1 MPNKTEAPDIFLWSN
16 HADAAKDE
24 LEVSV
29 YVFTKNYIVYQL
41 PHTSLLKPYIKRMFL
56 YENINQV
63 SMGAATGM
71 TVRNINVDDGQTENV
86 IDTVELGE
94 VQHAQSVI
102 EQIAYGD
109 DIELFNHQDHG
120 LKRLAGILV
129 EYKWPKRFEKEKTFY
144 VIKQLSQSSI
154 VEGNSAW
161 QLEDN
166 KLDLSSV
173 DASIKVPSDNQVLVI
188 DKQIYVFNINKF
200 SKLFKYDAKKQI
212 VLDDKIE
219 QINKRF
225 KLSFPEGLKL
235 KDFVTT
241 SAQLA
246 EKLMRSE
253 PKNVTQEQIIDQA
266 DKFDLAMMTDDQ
278 GAIIIMDTRDAL
290 MFANLLND
298 DYVESDM
305 TDKHYL
311 ATKKKEV
318 FDTEDKQ
325 MNLGA

>member
-1 MPNKTEAPDIFLWSN
+1 M
-16 HADAAKDE
+16 
-24 LEVSV
+24 
-29 YVFTKNYIVYQL
+29 
-41 PHTSLLKPYIKRMFL
+41 
-56 YENINQV
+56 
-63 SMGAATGM
+63 
-71 TVRNINVDDGQTENV
+71 
-86 IDTVELGE
+86 
-94 VQHAQSVI
+94 
-102 EQIAYGD
+102 
-109 DIELFNHQDHG
+109 
-120 LKRLAGILV
+120 
-129 EYKWPKRFEKEKTFY
+129 
-144 VIKQLSQSSI
+144 
-154 VEGNSAW
+154 
-161 QLEDN
+161 
-166 KLDLSSV
+166 
-173 DASIKVPSDNQVLVI
+173 LVI

-200 SKLFKYDAKKQI
+200 SKIFKYDAKKQI